1 MWRRALGP
9 TCLSYPK
16 IAIWKQSLG
25 PVIPSYWILI
35 ANWDPSR
42 RNSRTSRN
50 FVPAYLKWYLFPGPL
65 CPALLTYAP
74 QTAQQVE
81 LQMENNNKAVLVFT
95 IVTIIF
101 LPLSVVTS
109 FFGMNV
115 SDIRDMKQGQ
125 SLFWA
130 IGLGFTAVVVLVAVL
145 VAFFGARL
153 WTAVA
158 RRTGLLPDVEKG
170 KFD

>member
-1 MWRRALGP
+1 
-9 TCLSYPK
+9 
-16 IAIWKQSLG
+16 
-25 PVIPSYWILI
+25 
-35 ANWDPSR
+35 
-42 RNSRTSRN
+42 
-50 FVPAYLKWYLFPGPL
+50 
-65 CPALLTYAP
+65 
-74 QTAQQVE
+74 
-81 LQMENNNKAVLVFT
+81 MENNNKAVLVFT

-130 IGLGFTAVVVLVAVL
+130 VGIGFTAVVVLVAVF

-153 WTAVA
+153 WTAVGK
-158 RRTGLLPDVEKG
+158 RTGLLPDVEKG